1 MDGSPLPVTRVL
13 VIDDSV
19 VVRRVATRA
28 LAREPTIEVL
38 GAARNGRAAVA
49 KAQALRPDIVVL
61 DSETAATDGFATLDE
76 LRRSRP
82 ELPVVIF
89 HEDATRALVGNV
101 GSAVRGATSFACKP
115 RTDGI
120 GLSEGEVLS
129 ELMPA
134 IRRLGVHGTRAAVP
148 DRPAHVADIGGS
160 PPKTPGPFAVIVI
173 AVSTGGPDALAE
185 IVGRFPAELPVPVLV
200 VQHMPPDF
208 TRLLAE
214 RLDRHAAISVVEA
227 SDGEAVQAGRVYIA
241 PGGRHMALTLTDGRI
256 AVALH
261 DGPRENSCRPAA
273 DVLFRSAAQLYRERV
288 LAVVLTGMG
297 TDGLRGA
304 EAVRAG
310 GGWVIAQTQ
319 CTSTIGSMPGA
330 VAAAG
335 LANTVVRLEELGH
348 ALTAHALRSSDA
360 GHRS

>member
-1 MDGSPLPVTRVL
+1 MDGSRLPVTRLLIV
-13 VIDDSV
+13 DDSV
-19 VVRRVATRA
+19 VVRRLVTRA
-28 LAREPTIEVL
+28 LEREPTVEIV
-38 GAARNGRAAVA
+38 GTSRNGRGAVA
-49 KAQALRPDIVVL
+49 KAQSLRPDVVVL
-61 DSETAATDGFATLDE
+61 DSEMSETDGFATLDE
-76 LRRSRP
+76 LRARQP
-82 ELPVVIF
+82 ELRVVIF
-89 HEDATRALVGNV
+89 NDVAGRALVSNV
-101 GSAVRGATSFACKP
+101 GSAARGATSFAFKS
-115 RTDGI
+115 RADGI
-120 GLSEGEVLS
+120 GLTEEQVLA

-134 IRRLGVHGTRAAVP
+134 IRRLRVRAERHSVP
-148 DRPAHVADIGGS
+148 NRPARTSDVDSSAR
-160 PPKTPGPFAVIVI
+160 KAPGPFAVIVI

-185 IVGRFPAELPVPVLV
+185 VVGRFPADLPVPVLV

-214 RLDRHAAISVVEA
+214 RLDRHATVSVVEA
-227 SDGEAVQAGRVYIA
+227 SDGEAVEAGHVYIA
-241 PGGRHMALTLTDGRI
+241 PGGRHMSLTRTDGRI
-256 AVALH
+256 VVALH

-273 DVLFRSAAQLYRERV
+273 DVLFRSAAQVYRERV

-304 EAVRAG
+304 EAVRAA

-319 CTSTIGSMPGA
+319 CTSTIGTMPGA

-360 GHRS
+360 SHRG